1 MYFFSRNTFHKHN
14 YQQQL
19 PSKFTFFVFLLYQD
33 WLMSEWQK
41 KARST
46 VMTSFKY
53 WPMSDWQK
61 QGRISNDFFSQFLE
75 VSACLPRSQLLG
87 ETLRTKSEYCIKG
100 AAVVVSSDPFFSL
113 LIAIILRW
121 IFDYKCPD
129 PLCLFSKFQVWTSG
143 SEQPA
148 RSWRRWQSGDRSLRL
163 KSSESTFDKK
173 SPLSFCENASIV
185 V

>member
-41 KARST
+41 KARLT

-53 WPMSDWQK
+53 WPMSDRQK

-75 VSACLPRSQLLG
+75 VSACLARSQLLG

-100 AAVVVSSDPFFSL
+100 AAVVVSSDPFFHYWL
-113 LIAIILRW
+113 
-121 IFDYKCPD
+121 
-129 PLCLFSKFQVWTSG
+129 Q
-143 SEQPA
+143 Q
-148 RSWRRWQSGDRSLRL
+148 LRL
-163 KSSESTFDKK
+163 WYFISIAPYPMHVPLFKVEFSFKSKTKK
-173 SPLSFCENASIV
+173 RIKSLKS
-185 V
+185 